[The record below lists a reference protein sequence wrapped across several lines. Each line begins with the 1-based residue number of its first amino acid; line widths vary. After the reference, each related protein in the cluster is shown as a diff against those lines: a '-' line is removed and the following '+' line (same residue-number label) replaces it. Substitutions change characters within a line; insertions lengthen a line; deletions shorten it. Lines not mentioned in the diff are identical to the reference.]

1 MIHNIIYSITVVL
14 LSIIMFF
21 VSRKYW
27 FFYKKAE
34 YVKSSVDDKYYLVR
48 NTDNKQMAADTL
60 ATINKRIKFLV
71 DNLDEN
77 TSPQEVKHNIELLK
91 KRDIVLAENIYMEDT
106 SFTVNKLEMMIC
118 LTPRDSD
125 AQNVYD
131 TRDIYDINKLM
142 FVALHELAHVG
153 CKSYGHGK
161 EFVMLF
167 IYLLKKGIDLDV
179 YDYVNYHKEPEE
191 YCGIILNTTPV

>member
-1 MIHNIIYSITVVL
+1 MDNSVVVVF
-14 LSIIMFF
+14 LSIIIFI
-21 VSRKYW
+21 VLRKYW

-34 YVKSSVDDKYYLVR
+34 YVKSNIDDKYYLVR
-48 NTDNKQMAADTL
+48 NSDNKRAAADTL
-60 ATINKRIKFLV
+60 ATINRRIKFLV

-77 TSPQEVKHNIELLK
+77 ASPQEVKHNIRLLK
-91 KRDIVLAENIYMEDT
+91 KRNVVLAENIYMEDT
-106 SFTVNKLEMMIC
+106 SFTVNKEEMMLC
-118 LTPRDSD
+118 LTPRSG
-125 AQNVYD
+125 AEKL
-131 TRDIYDINKLM
+131 YDINKLM

-153 CKSYGHGK
+153 SKSYGHGK

-191 YCGIILNTTPV
+191 YCGISLNTTPV

>member
-1 MIHNIIYSITVVL
+1 MDNVVSGVIVVFLSIT
-14 LSIIMFF
+14 MFF
-21 VSRKYW
+21 MLRKYW

-34 YVKSSVDDKYYLVR
+34 YVKSNIDDKYYLVR
-48 NTDNKQMAADTL
+48 NTDNKHIAADTL
-60 ATINKRIKFLV
+60 AIINRRIKFLV

-77 TSPQEVKHNIELLK
+77 VSPEEVKHNIRLLK
-91 KRDIVLAENIYMEDT
+91 KRNLVLAENIYMEDT
-106 SFTVNKLEMMIC
+106 SFTVNKEEMMLC
-118 LTPRDSD
+118 LSSR
-125 AQNVYD
+125 NVD
-131 TRDIYDINKLM
+131 EELYDINKLM

-153 CKSYGHGK
+153 SKSYGHGK

-191 YCGIILNTTPV
+191 YCGITLNTTPV